1 MKNSEVLE
9 IIQDY
14 MKEFVEEANA
24 FVYDIELVKEG
35 SNLVLRI
42 FLDKE
47 DGGIGISECELVS
60 RGLIE
65 KLDENDPIEKA
76 YTLEVSS
83 PGVDRR
89 LRKTEHFLRYI
100 GEEIYVKTYK
110 GVDSKKEFIGTLVS
124 YDNDIVKLD
133 EGTKIYEFT
142 NDEVALCKLHFTF

>member
-1 MKNSEVLE
+1 MKNSEILE

-14 MKEFVEEANA
+14 IKEFVEEANA

-35 SNLVLRI
+35 SNLVLRV

-47 DGGIGISECELVS
+47 GGIGITECELVS

-89 LRKTEHFLRYI
+89 LRRPEHFTRYM

-110 GVDSKKEFIGTLVS
+110 GVDSKKEFIGTLLS
-124 YDNDIVKLD
+124 YDDEIIKLD
-133 EGTKIYEFT
+133 EGSKIYEFQK
-142 NDEVALCKLHFTF
+142 DEVAVCKLHFTF